1 MDLEGLLP
9 RHVEA
14 KLCVLK
20 TKVAELEE
28 ELTRTHKKEVEL
40 DEKLKATHE

>member
-1 MDLEGLLP
+1 MDLRGLLP
-9 RHVEA
+9 RYVQAE
-14 KLCVLK
+14 LCVLK

-28 ELTRTHKKEVEL
+28 ELTRTHMKEVEL